1 MTIGFGVES
10 TAGVDQIGLDF
21 DGPATGMAMAGVNQT
36 VFDSKGHWLGF
47 LSVGCYGR
55 GLGGVCNTADRL
67 SLKGPYSDLYIV
79 KDGGVTRF
87 GGHAGFSYV
96 DQLFHATATPE
107 PASFA
112 LIEAGLLDVAGLLHL
127 CAPIG
132 QSATL
137 KETPTNV
144 QT

>member
-1 MTIGFGVES
+1 MRPFLAARG
-10 TAGVDQIGLDF
+10 IGL
-21 DGPATGMAMAGVNQT
+21 
-36 VFDSKGHWLGF
+36 GF
-47 LSVGCYGR
+47 FLL
-55 GLGGVCNTADRL
+55 GLGGLCNTADTL
-67 SLKGPYSDLYIV
+67 SLKGLYSDLYIV

-137 KETPTNV
+137 KETPSNV